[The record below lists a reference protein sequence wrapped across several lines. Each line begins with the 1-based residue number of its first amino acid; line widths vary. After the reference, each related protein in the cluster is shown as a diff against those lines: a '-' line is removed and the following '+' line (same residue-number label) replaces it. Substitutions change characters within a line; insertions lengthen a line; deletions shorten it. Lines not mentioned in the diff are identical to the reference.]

1 MPAGSRLHAPRQ
13 RGFAFV
19 LVLFT
24 LAAVSIG
31 LAVVGPAWSVQARRD
46 REQELLRVGR
56 LYAQALESYRN
67 AAPGTLKQY
76 PLRLEDLLEDR
87 RFVGL
92 RRHLRKLYVDPMTAG
107 QPWGVIRDP
116 EGRVQGV
123 YSRSEEP
130 PLAQRPVDLGVTLLE
145 PAQRYSDWKFVPK
158 PLNPAMP

>member
-1 MPAGSRLHAPRQ
+1 MPAGSPLHRTGQ
-13 RGFAFV
+13 SGFAFV

-24 LAAVSIG
+24 LAALSIG
-31 LAVVGPAWSVQARRD
+31 LAVVGPAWSEQARRE
-46 REQELLRVGR
+46 REQDLLRVGR

-87 RFVGL
+87 RFVGV
-92 RRHLRKLYVDPMTAG
+92 RRHLRKLYADPMNAG
-107 QPWGVIRDP
+107 QPWGLIRDT

-130 PLAQRPVDLGVTLLE
+130 PLARRPIDLGVTLLE
-145 PAQRYSDWKFVPK
+145 PAQRYSDWKFAPK
-158 PLNPAMP
+158 PLNATTP